1 MSKILLVL
9 KDRGSLKEDHGIA
22 KSDMTE
28 RLNNTSTSGRSQG
41 TWWEEGPGLML
52 AGSVVYSL
60 NFMFLTSGAS
70 SQLSDSK
77 SA

>member
-1 MSKILLVL
+1 M
-9 KDRGSLKEDHGIA
+9 
-22 KSDMTE
+22 
-28 RLNNTSTSGRSQG
+28 
-41 TWWEEGPGLML
+41 WCEEGPGLML
-52 AGSVVYSL
+52 AGSAVYSL